1 MANFKIASCNS
12 QGLSDF
18 QKRRDVFQHLR
29 QLKFDAYFIQDSHFK
44 PSLEK
49 QIRSEW
55 GYESYFAS
63 NSSQSRGVAILFN
76 NTFDFKIQ
84 KIIRDPNGN
93 FLILNLTTMNHDLTL
108 VNIYGPNKDNPTFY
122 EQIQNLLQDMD
133 KTHIIM
139 AGDWNLVLDPTKDYY
154 NYKHNNNPKAQD
166 KVLEMSVDLQL
177 IDVWREINPEVHRY
191 TWRRTNPHQ
200 QARLDFYLVSES
212 LLSYVKHAD
221 IVYGYRSD
229 HSLITLEI
237 KFAQETRHTG
247 SWKFNA
253 SLLKDQDY
261 VQLVHNVIEET
272 IAQYAVLVYNRQD
285 LDKIPLDQIQFTI
298 SDQLFLDTLL
308 MHIRSKSMEF
318 SSKKKRETNA
328 QEHKLMD
335 EINKLEQTLNRTED
349 DNIELQ
355 QKIISLTE
363 LRKTKMDGILLRSK
377 ARWAAKGEKISK
389 YYCNLEKRHYV
400 SKQMFKLVTNDGSCL
415 DRTEEMLIETKQYFE
430 NLYSE
435 RLVPEIDLREF
446 SHTLPKLTDMEA
458 EQLEGLITLEEASSA
473 LKNMTNGK
481 SPGSDGIT
489 VDFLKFF
496 WKKLGT
502 FVVRSLNEGLQR
514 GEMSISQKEG
524 LIICIPKGDKPR
536 EFLKNWRPISLLNV
550 TYKIGSSCIANRIK
564 KVLHSLIHEDQTGF
578 LAGRYIG
585 DNLRLIYDIIHHLN
599 TTNKPGLLISI
610 DFEKAFDS
618 VSWKYMKNVLQEFG
632 FKESIIRWISAFYND
647 IKSSVTVNGM
657 TSRQFNVRRG
667 CRQGDPISPYLFI
680 LCAEVLACKIR
691 EDEEI
696 KGIKISDVEF
706 KITQFADDTS
716 LLQNGDKRSYDKLFT
731 ILESFE
737 KISGL
742 KLNYDK
748 TVNVWLGNKRN
759 SKVTFADHIKM
770 EWNPIKFKILG
781 LWFTNDLKGMADLNY
796 TEKMRETKI
805 LFKTWLKRTSTPLG
819 RVAVL
824 KSLILSKLIYL
835 WLMLPNPP
843 DDLIKE
849 LQLLCFEFIWDKK
862 HDKIKRTTVIRN
874 VEQGGLGVPYIKAFI
889 SALKLTWVKKLYRD
903 KPKWYHI
910 LATDNPEIE
919 LVHKIGPQFIC
930 NKITNAF
937 WKDAFNGF
945 REFFNRTSVTEYQE
959 ILQEPIFCNN
969 KFKQDKET
977 FYYRQWVEKKIY
989 LVKDLTNHAGEFL
1002 TFEEFQTKFNIETNF
1017 LKYYSCISSIK
1028 QYITTNTIQKDTT
1041 TRLNATK
1048 AFTLM
1053 TRSPKGTKIF
1063 YNTFVQK
1070 TELPNPC
1077 KNWDLKL
1084 GRKIDWDQVF
1094 KMTKRIS
1101 EVRLKWFQIKI
1112 MYRILVNNVM
1122 LQEMGVLTSSNCSFC
1137 YQSRDSVYHYL
1148 WECVHVQQFWN
1159 EFERHLKNVCIHCD
1173 RLKLK
1178 DSLVL
1183 FGWEENVKTDAV
1195 FDFILLSAKFFV
1207 YKCRY
1212 NKTKPLLRIFLQ
1224 ELKYRYRVEE
1234 YCHKINMNSLQFLQN
1249 WLPYRELLT

>member
-1 MANFKIASCNS
+1 MANFTIASCNC

-29 QLKFDAYFIQDSHFK
+29 QLKFNVYFIQDSHFK

-63 NSSQSRGVAILFN
+63 HSSQSRGVAILFN
-76 NTFDFKIQ
+76 NNFDFKIH

-93 FLILNLTTMNHDLTL
+93 FLILNLTTMNQDLTL
-108 VNIYGPNKDNPTFY
+108 VNIYGPNKDNPDFY
-122 EQIQNLLQDMD
+122 EHIQNLLQDMD

-139 AGDWNLVLDPTKDYY
+139 AGDWNLVLDPTKDYN
-154 NYKHNNNPKAQD
+154 NYKHINNPKAQD

-177 IDVWREINPEVHRY
+177 VDVWREINPDIQRF
-191 TWRRTNPHQ
+191 TWRRTTPLQ
-200 QARLDFYLVSES
+200 QARLDFYFISES
-212 LLSYVKHAD
+212 LLSYVKHTD

-229 HSLITLEI
+229 HSLITLDI
-237 KFAQETRHTG
+237 KFTQETRHTG

-253 SLLKDQDY
+253 SLLKDLNY
-261 VQLVHNVIEET
+261 VQLIRKVIEDT
-272 IAQYAVLVYNRQD
+272 ISQYAVLVYDRQN
-285 LDKIPLDQIQFTI
+285 LEKIPLEQIQFTI

-308 MHIRSKSMEF
+308 MYIRSKSMEF
-318 SSKKKRETNA
+318 SSKKKKENNA
-328 QEHKLMD
+328 QEHNLID
-335 EINKLEQTLNRTED
+335 DINKLEQTLSRTED
-349 DNIELQ
+349 ENIELQ
-355 QKIISLTE
+355 QKINTLTE

-400 SKQMFKLVTNDGSCL
+400 SKQMFKLVTKDGTCL
-415 DRTEEMLIETKQYFE
+415 DRTEEMLVETKQYFE
-430 NLYSE
+430 TLYSE
-435 RLVPEIDLREF
+435 RPVQEIDLQEY
-446 SHTLPKLTDMEA
+446 SQTLPKLTDMEA
-458 EQLEGLITLEEASSA
+458 DQLEGLITLAEASNA

-496 WKKLGT
+496 WNQLGT
-502 FVVRSLNEGLQR
+502 FVVRSLNEGFHR

-564 KVLHSLIHEDQTGF
+564 KVLNSLIHEDQTGF
-578 LAGRYIG
+578 VAGRYIG
-585 DNLRLIYDIIHHLN
+585 DNLRLIYDVIHHLN
-599 TTNKPGLLISI
+599 TANKPGLLISI

-618 VSWKYMKNVLQEFG
+618 VSWKYMKNVLKEFG
-632 FKESIIRWISAFYND
+632 FKESIISWVSAFYKD

-680 LCAEVLACKIR
+680 LCAEVLACRIR

-696 KGIKISDVEF
+696 KGIQISDVEF

-716 LLQNGDKRSYDKLFT
+716 LLQNGDRRSYDKLFT

-737 KISGL
+737 NISGL
-742 KLNYDK
+742 KLNYEK
-748 TVNVWLGNKRN
+748 TVNVWLGSKRN
-759 SKVTFADHIKM
+759 SNVTFADNINM
-770 EWNPIKFKILG
+770 EWNPKQFKLLG

-843 DDLIKE
+843 DNMIKE

-862 HDKIKRTTVIRN
+862 QDKIKRTTVIRSI
-874 VEQGGLGVPYIKAFI
+874 EQGGLGMPYIKAFI
-889 SALKLTWVKKLYRD
+889 SALKLTWIKKLYRD

-910 LATDNPEIE
+910 LVTDNPEIE
-919 LVHKIGPQFIC
+919 LIHKIGPQFIC

-937 WKDAFNGF
+937 WRDAFHGF
-945 REFFNRTSVTEYQE
+945 REFFSMISLTERKE
-959 ILQEPIFCNN
+959 VLQEPIFYNN
-969 KFKQDKET
+969 KFKKDKET
-977 FYYRQWVEKKIY
+977 IFYRKWFEKGIY
-989 LVKDLTNHAGEFL
+989 LVKDLTNNEEEFL
-1002 TFEEFQTKFNIETNF
+1002 TFEEFQTKFDVETNF
-1017 LKYYSCISSIK
+1017 LQYYSCISSIK
-1028 QYITTNTIQKDTT
+1028 QYMSTNNIKKDATVH
-1041 TRLNATK
+1041 LIATK

-1053 TRSPKGTKIF
+1053 TNSQKGTKVF
-1063 YNTFVQK
+1063 YNTFIQK

-1077 KNWDLKL
+1077 KNWVLKI
-1084 GRKIDWDQVF
+1084 GKNIDWDKVF
-1094 KMTKRIS
+1094 KTTKKIS
-1101 EVRLKWFQIKI
+1101 EIRLKWFQMKI
-1112 MYRILVNNVM
+1112 NYRILVNNAM
-1122 LQEMGVLTSSNCSFC
+1122 LQKMGVLNDSNCSFC
-1137 YQSRDSVYHYL
+1137 NLSRDSVYHYL
-1148 WECVHVQQFWN
+1148 WECEHVRNFW
-1159 EFERHLKNVCIHCD
+1159 EDFERHMKNVCVHCD
-1173 RLKLK
+1173 RLNLN

-1183 FGWEENVKTDAV
+1183 FGCAEQVKTDVV
-1195 FDFILLSAKFFV
+1195 FDFILLNAKFFI
-1207 YKCRY
+1207 YKCRFT
-1212 NKTKPLLRIFLQ
+1212 KTRPLLMVFLK
-1224 ELKYRYRVEE
+1224 ELKYRYRIEE
-1234 YCHKINMNSLQFLQN
+1234 YCHKINMDSLKFLQN
-1249 WLPYRELLT
+1249 WLPYMELIA